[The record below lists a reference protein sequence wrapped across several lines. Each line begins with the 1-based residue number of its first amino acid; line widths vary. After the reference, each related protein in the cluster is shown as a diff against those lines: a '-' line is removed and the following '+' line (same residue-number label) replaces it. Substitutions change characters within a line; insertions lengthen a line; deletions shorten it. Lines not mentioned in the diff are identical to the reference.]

1 MQHTTPTEPENEMT
15 AHGNHGMAP
24 KDNALGLGE
33 DGDFGTGTF
42 MVEGPR
48 THVAFDLPE
57 STTALLAT
65 FVHRL

>member
-1 MQHTTPTEPENEMT
+1 
-15 AHGNHGMAP
+15 MAP

-33 DGDFGTGTF
+33 DGDFRCGTF

-57 STTALLAT
+57 GTTALLAT